1 VAQYESK
8 REMRVD
14 YMPSDLISSIIPTIG
29 GFAHKVNLVM
39 ENFVKKIS
47 MEYVEKRNIK
57 Y

>member
-1 VAQYESK
+1 
-8 REMRVD
+8 
-14 YMPSDLISSIIPTIG
+14 MPSDLISSIIPTIG